1 MTSTMVNKK
10 EELSQILESSVN
22 TYKVLFF
29 LFSEPLNEELYD
41 QVKNSGMM
49 IGLSEVF
56 EEGQI
61 LEDYFETLEVANFDE
76 LAEEYRRLFIGP
88 NMINAPLW
96 ESFYTDEKNLLFSK
110 STFQIRDLLL
120 KSGREYILKNNEPE
134 DHLLVELEFAI
145 YLINENLRTY
155 EETGEFNKTLLEDHL
170 NLLTNHLCV
179 WVPQLGERIRK
190 HSTTPLYV
198 GSSYFLESFLKFDEE
213 TVRELLEL
221 L

>member
-1 MTSTMVNKK
+1 MTTTKK
-10 EELSQILESSVN
+10 EEFRQILESSVN
-22 TYKVLFF
+22 TYKILFF

-49 IGLSEVF
+49 NGLSEVF
-56 EEGQI
+56 EEGQL
-61 LEDYFETLEVANFDE
+61 LEDFFETVEKVNFEE

-88 NMINAPLW
+88 NMIKAPLW

-110 STFQIRDLLL
+110 STFQIRELLL
-120 KSGREYILKNNEPE
+120 KTGREYILKNNEPE

-155 EETGEFNKTLLEDHL
+155 EETGGFNKTFLEDHL

-179 WVPQLGERIRK
+179 WVPQLRERIRK
-190 HSTTPLYV
+190 HSTTPLYI
-198 GSSYFLESFLKFDEE
+198 GASYFLESFIKFDEE
-213 TVRELLEL
+213 TVRECLEL